1 MSFNKKHNGST
12 QHDII
17 WADYNY
23 IIKDGCYD
31 DSHLGGHFPSAIS
44 LAFCVLM
51 TSNLLD
57 CNSEREGVGR
67 EGGVEE
73 RGGGGRGREGGK
85 SGRERG
91 GGGREGGGREGGIRL
106 GSKQGE
112 GTQNDRN

>member
-73 RGGGGRGREGGK
+73 RGGGGEREGGREEWK
-85 SGRERG
+85 RKGGRRER
-91 GGGREGGGREGGIRL
+91 GREGGIRL